1 MRLRL
6 KWKAIAAS
14 AVVLVGLIL
23 SGASQVTHAQAQRAA
38 VAPKITSAEAWET
51 FAGPDGD
58 FTVSLPGRPSRAP
71 DAQGPV
77 TTIRFYE
84 LITDRMHFV
93 VNFQGLGGDPKA
105 RVSNEYAAGYEEL
118 LSDSLR
124 EQGQRIVRMRR
135 IARNMVDVEA
145 WQTPKETGADQHYLT
160 RYVIRRGRTYQLNC
174 ASRSGGQQ
182 VDRAVCRRFFS
193 SLRFSR

>member
-1 MRLRL
+1 MRLRV
-6 KWKAIAAS
+6 KWNAIAAS
-14 AVVLVGLIL
+14 AVALVVLIL
-23 SGASQVTHAQAQRAA
+23 SGGGLVIHAQAQRTV
-38 VAPKITSAEAWET
+38 VAPRATSAEAWQT
-51 FAGPDGD
+51 FTGPDGD
-58 FTVSLPGRPSRAP
+58 FTVSLPGRPSRAA

-84 LITDRMHFV
+84 LLTDRMHFV

-105 RVSNEYAAGYEEL
+105 RVSNEYAAGYEAL

-124 EQGQRIVRMRR
+124 EQGQRVVRMRR

-145 WQTPKETGADQHYLT
+145 WQTPKETSADQHYLT

-174 ASRSGGQQ
+174 ASRVGGQE
-182 VDRAVCRRFFS
+182 VDRAICRRFFS

>member
-1 MRLRL
+1 MRLRM
-6 KWKAIAAS
+6 KWNAIAAS

-23 SGASQVTHAQAQRAA
+23 SGAGQVTHAQAQRAA
-38 VAPKITSAEAWET
+38 VASKATSAEAWQT
-51 FAGPDGD
+51 FVGPDGD
-58 FTVSLPGRPSRAP
+58 FTVSLPGRPSRAA

-93 VNFQGLGGDPKA
+93 VNFQDLGGDPKS

-124 EQGQRIVRMRR
+124 EQGQRVVRMRR
-135 IARNMVDVEA
+135 IAKNIVDVEA
-145 WQTPKETGADQHYLT
+145 WQTVKETGANLHYLL

-174 ASRSGGQQ
+174 ASLTSGKE

-193 SLRFSR
+193 SLRFLR

>member
-1 MRLRL
+1 VRLRVL
-6 KWKAIAAS
+6 LNAIAVS
-14 AVVLVGLIL
+14 AVVLVVLIL
-23 SGASQVTHAQAQRAA
+23 SGAGQVTRAQAQRAA
-38 VAPKITSAEAWET
+38 VAPKATSAEAWET

-58 FTVSLPGRPSRAP
+58 FTVSLPGRPTRAA

-93 VNFQGLGGDPKA
+93 VNFQGLGGDPQA

-174 ASRSGGQQ
+174 ASRIGGKE
-182 VDRAVCRRFFS
+182 VDRAICRRFFS
-193 SLRFSR
+193 SLRFLR

>member
-1 MRLRL
+1 VRLRV
-6 KWKAIAAS
+6 KWDVVAAS

-38 VAPKITSAEAWET
+38 VAPKATSAEAWQI

-58 FTVSLPGRPSRAP
+58 FTVSLPGRPSRAA

-84 LITDRMHFV
+84 LLTDRMHFV
-93 VNFQGLGGDPKA
+93 VNFQGLGGDPKS
-105 RVSNEYAAGYEEL
+105 RVSNEYAAGYEAL

-124 EQGQRIVRMRR
+124 EQGQRVVRMRR
-135 IARNMVDVEA
+135 VARNMVDVEA
-145 WQTPKETGADQHYLT
+145 WQTPKETGAEQHYLS

-174 ASRSGGQQ
+174 ASRVGGQE

>member
-6 KWKAIAAS
+6 KWNAIAAS
-14 AVVLVGLIL
+14 AVVLIGLIL
-23 SGASQVTHAQAQRAA
+23 GGAGQVTYAQAQRAA
-38 VAPKITSAEAWET
+38 VAPKATTAEAWQT

-58 FTVSLPGRPSRAP
+58 FTVSLPGRPSRAA

-84 LITDRMHFV
+84 LITDKMHFV

-105 RVSNEYAAGYEEL
+105 RVSNEYAAGYEGL

-160 RYVIRRGRTYQLNC
+160 RYIIRRGRTYQLNC
-174 ASRSGGQQ
+174 ASRIGGQE
-182 VDRAVCRRFFS
+182 VDRAICRRFFS
-193 SLRFSR
+193 SFRFSR